1 MKKLFKN
8 KKGFTLMEMLIVV
21 AIIVILVAISLPVF
35 SGQLNKA
42 KEAKNNANLRA
53 AKAVGVAEYLT
64 GIKDAGEYWYDAD
77 QGILLNSTDS
87 KPIGYAEEV
96 GTNKSGASIKK
107 DFVVAVK
114 IETDGTVTVDWKN
127 SK

>member
-42 KEAKNNANLRA
+42 KKAKNDANERA
-53 AKAVGVAEYLT
+53 AKAVGVAEYLSGT
-64 GIKDAGEYWYDAD
+64 KEGGNSYWYNAVD
-77 QGILLNSTDS
+77 GILLDAGSAKPEAYSEAVDS
-87 KPIGYAEEV
+87 V
-96 GTNKSGASIKK
+96 TK
-107 DFVVAVK
+107 DQAIVVT
-114 IETDGTVTVDWKN
+114 ISTDGTVTTKWQ
-127 SK
+127 